1 MENTKKDLTKLVWY
15 ILHKIKSF
23 NKFILLII
31 LNREEILRSLFTKAT
46 EDTIETLP
54 YTIQVFQDPLYDLKK
69 TVTNDLDFLLGAF
82 FAQVLLFY
90 SVYCSNNKDIKPTIE
105 ESQQFNYELFSKAE
119 EYKTMIRELMVNG

>member
-1 MENTKKDLTKLVWY
+1 MD
-15 ILHKIKSF
+15 
-23 NKFILLII
+23 
-31 LNREEILRSLFTKAT
+31 REEILRSLFTNAI

-69 TVTNDLDFLLGAF
+69 TVINDLDFLLGAF

-105 ESQQFNYELFSKAE
+105 ESQQFNLNYFRKQKNTKLLLE
-119 EYKTMIRELMVNG
+119 N

>member
-1 MENTKKDLTKLVWY
+1 MKDLTKLVWY

-90 SVYCSNNKDIKPTIE
+90 SVYCSNKDIKPTVE
-105 ESQQFNYELFSKAE
+105 ESSCLNYELFSKAE
-119 EYKTMIRELMVNG
+119 EYKNMIGELMVIDNT

>member
-1 MENTKKDLTKLVWY
+1 MD
-15 ILHKIKSF
+15 
-23 NKFILLII
+23 
-31 LNREEILRSLFTKAT
+31 REEILRSLFTNAI

-90 SVYCSNNKDIKPTIE
+90 SVYCSNKDIQPTIE
-105 ESQQFNYELFSKAE
+105 ESEQFNYELFSKAE
-119 EYKTMIRELMVNG
+119 EYKNIIRELMIKDNT

>member
-1 MENTKKDLTKLVWY
+1 LD
-15 ILHKIKSF
+15 
-23 NKFILLII
+23 
-31 LNREEILRSLFTKAT
+31 REEILRSLFTNAI

-69 TVTNDLDFLLGAF
+69 TVINDLDFLLGAF

-105 ESQQFNYELFSKAE
+105 ESQQFNLNYFRKQKNTKLLLE
-119 EYKTMIRELMVNG
+119 N